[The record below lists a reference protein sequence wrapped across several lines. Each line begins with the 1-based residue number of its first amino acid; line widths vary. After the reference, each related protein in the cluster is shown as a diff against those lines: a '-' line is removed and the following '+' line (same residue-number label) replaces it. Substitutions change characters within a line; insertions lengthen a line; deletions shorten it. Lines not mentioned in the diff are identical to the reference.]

1 MKKTWNMSEEQVKS
15 LAFQVSAGRSL
26 QPDGWPDGARVAV
39 LLSFDVDAQTWELMS
54 GETPSISALSQ
65 GEFGTRVGLKRIV
78 GLLDEHALPA
88 SFFVPAVTLMLRPEI
103 IDLIQ
108 ASGRHELGAHGWI
121 HEHATWLSPAE
132 ELELMQR
139 TLDLFE
145 KKVGS
150 RPVGYRA
157 PSYDVSPSTIGILEK
172 LGFLY
177 DSSLMADDR
186 PYEINEKGRPTG
198 LVELPVEWIRDDAT
212 LVDPRG
218 DNYTPPRELLDV
230 FIDEFDKAYEEG
242 TMLLLIMHPR
252 AIGHRSRI
260 VILEEL
266 ISHMKSKGD
275 IWFATHRQAAEYVKE
290 RCLK

>member
-1 MKKTWNMSEEQVKS
+1 
-15 LAFQVSAGRSL
+15 
-26 QPDGWPDGARVAV
+26 
-39 LLSFDVDAQTWELMS
+39 
-54 GETPSISALSQ
+54 
-65 GEFGTRVGLKRIV
+65 
-78 GLLDEHALPA
+78 
-88 SFFVPAVTLMLRPEI
+88 MLHPEI
-103 IDLIQ
+103 IEPIK

-121 HEHATWLSPAE
+121 HEHTTWLSPAE

-145 KKVGS
+145 ERVGS

-157 PSYDVSPSTIGILEK
+157 PGYDVSHATIGILEK

-230 FIDEFDKAYEEG
+230 FIDEFD
-242 TMLLLIMHPR
+242 
-252 AIGHRSRI
+252 IG
-260 VILEEL
+260 L
-266 ISHMKSKGD
+266 
-275 IWFATHRQAAEYVKE
+275 
-290 RCLK
+290 